1 MHRYTAHMC
10 MCACTCMKHT
20 LQGCMHVD
28 PHAGT
33 YIRVHIYTSE
43 GHTGDCET
51 VGAEEGRVKTGDCMS
66 PPLSE

>member
-1 MHRYTAHMC
+1 
-10 MCACTCMKHT
+10 
-20 LQGCMHVD
+20 MHVD